1 MSRFE
6 NNDKERGSNMNKVL
20 RLVLLAGG
28 LTTLVASQAFAADTF
43 KVRFSWKLKGE
54 YAPLYV
60 ARDMG
65 AFSKANLDVSMGEGA
80 GAPAALTAML
90 QGQEDAVIMP
100 AAFALTAISKGM
112 PIKIVALYHPKA
124 PIGFVSFAQ
133 NPVRV
138 PKDMEGK
145 KFAVSVGDTV
155 AAYLPVFCKK
165 NNVDCDKIN
174 KITVNP
180 QVRNSQFMAH
190 QIDVIGAYLNVDL
203 PLLEPI
209 AKEKFVV
216 LDLAKY
222 GMTVPGLSV
231 VVADTAIAQKPDV
244 IARFIGALGE
254 GVSASRK
261 DPAKAAAVLKKDW
274 AGSPPV
280 EVITRQVV
288 ETLAAIPSVP
298 GHKAGWTDAAWIA
311 EALDMLKSV
320 GEIDDIKPL
329 PTYYTNAL
337 VEK

>member
-1 MSRFE
+1 MSHK
-6 NNDKERGSNMNKVL
+6 NNRRGSNMNKAL
-20 RLVLLAGG
+20 RLVLLASG
-28 LTTLVASQAFAADTF
+28 LATLVASQAFAADTF

-65 AFSKANLDVSMGEGA
+65 AFEKANLDVSMGEGA

-90 QGQEDAVIMP
+90 QGQEDAVVIP

-133 NPVRV
+133 NPVRE

-155 AAYLPVFCKK
+155 AAYLPVFCRK

-174 KITVNP
+174 KINVNP

-203 PLLEPI
+203 PLMEPI
-209 AKEKFVV
+209 SKEKFVV
-216 LDLAKY
+216 LDLASH
-222 GMTVPGLSV
+222 GMVVPGLSV
-231 VVADTAIAQKPDV
+231 VVADTAIAQKPEV
-244 IARFIGALGE
+244 IARFIAALGE

-274 AGSPPV
+274 PGSPSV

-288 ETLAAIPSVP
+288 ETLDAIPNVP
-298 GHKAGWTDAAWIA
+298 GHKTGWTDAVWIT